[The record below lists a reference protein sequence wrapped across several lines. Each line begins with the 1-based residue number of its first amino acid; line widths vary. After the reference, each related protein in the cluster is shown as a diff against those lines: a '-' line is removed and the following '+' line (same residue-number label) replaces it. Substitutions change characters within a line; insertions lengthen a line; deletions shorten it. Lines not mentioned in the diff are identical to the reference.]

1 MAKATRPKLLIVDD
15 EPDAVL
21 ILAKT
26 LSARGYEVITAGR
39 GQQAIMLARAEKPDL
54 ILLDILMPD
63 MDGTQ
68 VASALWEEQATRDIP
83 VIFLTCLITKKTQ
96 EIGSR
101 YPDAGRY
108 AFISKPYDLDK
119 LLAEIDRLIG
129 VHVG

>member
-1 MAKATRPKLLIVDD
+1 MSGTKLLVVDD

-21 ILAKT
+21 ILART
-26 LSARGYEVITAGR
+26 LLARGHRVITAESGL
-39 GQQAIMLARAEKPDL
+39 QAINLAKAEKPDL

-68 VASALWEEQATRDIP
+68 VAAALQEDPTTRNIP

-96 EIGSR
+96 EMGSR
-101 YPDAGRY
+101 YHDADRY
-108 AFISKPYDLDK
+108 AFIAKPYDLDN
-119 LLAEIDRLIG
+119 LLMEINRLVG

>member
-1 MAKATRPKLLIVDD
+1 MDGAKLLVVDD

-26 LSARGYEVITAGR
+26 LLAKGYRVITAESGLK
-39 GQQAIMLARAEKPDL
+39 AVNLAKEEKPDL

-63 MDGTQ
+63 MDGMQ
-68 VASALWEEQATRDIP
+68 VAAALQEDETTKNIP
-83 VIFLTCLITKKTQ
+83 VIFLTCLITKKTK

-101 YPDAGRY
+101 YHDIDRY
-108 AFISKPYDLDK
+108 AFMSKPYDLDN

-129 VHVG
+129 VRVH

>member
-1 MAKATRPKLLIVDD
+1 MEKTTKLKLLIVDD

-26 LSARGYEVITAGR
+26 LLAKGYRVVTAESGLK
-39 GQQAIMLARAEKPDL
+39 AIKLAKEEKPDL

-68 VASALWEEQATRDIP
+68 VATTLQEDPTTQNIP

-96 EIGSR
+96 ELGLR
-101 YPDAGRY
+101 YHDIDRY
-108 AFISKPYDLDK
+108 AFMSKPYDLDK
-119 LLAEIDRLIG
+119 LVAEIDRLIG
-129 VHVG
+129 AHVG

>member
-1 MAKATRPKLLIVDD
+1 MASAKLLVVDD

-26 LSARGYEVITAGR
+26 LLARGYRVITAESGL
-39 GQQAIMLARAEKPDL
+39 QAINLAKEEKPDL

-63 MDGTQ
+63 IDGTE
-68 VASALWEEQATRDIP
+68 VAKALQEDPTTQNIP

-96 EIGSR
+96 QIGAH
-101 YPDAGRY
+101 YHDTTKCT
-108 AFISKPYDLDK
+108 FMSKPYDLDN

-129 VHVG
+129 ARVQ

>member
-39 GQQAIMLARAEKPDL
+39 GQQAVMLAKAEKPDL

-68 VASALWEEQATRDIP
+68 VAAVLQEDPTTQNIP

-96 EIGSR
+96 QIGSQ
-101 YPDAGRY
+101 YYDAARC
-108 AFISKPYDLDK
+108 AFVAKPCDLDK

-129 VHVG
+129 ARVQ

>member
-39 GQQAIMLARAEKPDL
+39 GQQAVMLAKVEKPDL

-68 VASALWEEQATRDIP
+68 VAAVLQEDPATKNIP

-101 YPDAGRY
+101 YHDAGRY
-108 AFISKPYDLDK
+108 LFISKPYDLDK

-129 VHVG
+129 ACVQ

>member
-1 MAKATRPKLLIVDD
+1 MAGAKLLVVDD

-21 ILAKT
+21 ILART
-26 LSARGYEVITAGR
+26 LLARGYRVITAESGL
-39 GQQAIMLARAEKPDL
+39 QAINLAKAEKPDL

-68 VASALWEEQATRDIP
+68 VAAALQEDPTTKNIP

-96 EIGSR
+96 ELGLR
-101 YPDAGRY
+101 YHDADRY
-108 AFISKPYDLDK
+108 VFMSKPYDLNN

-129 VHVG
+129 VHAG

>member
-1 MAKATRPKLLIVDD
+1 MEKTTKLKLLIVDD

-26 LSARGYEVITAGR
+26 LLAKGYRVVTAESGLK
-39 GQQAIMLARAEKPDL
+39 AINLAKEEKPDL

-68 VASALWEEQATRDIP
+68 VATTLQEDPTTQNIP
-83 VIFLTCLITKKTQ
+83 VIFLTCLVTKRTQ

-101 YPDAGRY
+101 CHETGRY
-108 AFISKPYDLDK
+108 AFIAKPYDLDK
-119 LLAEIDRLIG
+119 LLAEIDRLIC
-129 VHVG
+129 VSTQ

>member
-1 MAKATRPKLLIVDD
+1 MAGTKLLVVDD

-21 ILAKT
+21 ILART
-26 LSARGYEVITAGR
+26 LLARGYRVITAESGL
-39 GQQAIMLARAEKPDL
+39 QAVNLAKAEKPDL

-68 VASALWEEQATRDIP
+68 VAAALQEDPTTKNIP

-96 EIGSR
+96 ELGLR
-101 YPDAGRY
+101 YHDADRY
-108 AFISKPYDLDK
+108 VFMSKPYDLDN

-129 VHVG
+129 ARVG

>member
-26 LSARGYEVITAGR
+26 LSARGYEVTTAGR

-96 EIGSR
+96 EIELR
-101 YPDAGRY
+101 YHDAGRY
-108 AFISKPYDLDK
+108 AFIAKPYDLDN
-119 LLAEIDRLIG
+119 LLMEINRLIG
-129 VHVG
+129 VRVG

>member
-1 MAKATRPKLLIVDD
+1 MAKATKPKLLIVDD

-26 LSARGYEVITAGR
+26 LSARGYEVTTAGR
-39 GQQAIMLARAEKPDL
+39 GRQAIMLARVEKPDL

-83 VIFLTCLITKKTQ
+83 VIFLTCLITKITQ
-96 EIGSR
+96 QIGSQ
-101 YPDAGRY
+101 YYDADKC
-108 AFISKPYDLDK
+108 AFIAKPYDLDK

-129 VHVG
+129 ARVQ